1 MAKTYSN
8 LFEEIVS
15 FPNLLAAY
23 FEARRGKMNCA
34 SIMKLNRNYEDVIFT
49 LQKELREKT
58 WEPKQYREFL
68 CVTEVK
74 RRIINAPAFEDRIVH
89 HAMAKVIRP
98 LFERKYIYD
107 SYATIKNKGTHKA
120 VYRVQDFLKRAA
132 RRGESVYILQCDISK
147 YYQSIDHDVLIEQIE
162 RTIRDK
168 EVVELWKK
176 IIDGFSD
183 TGKGVPIGS
192 LTSQLAANIY
202 LNVLDHF
209 IKECM
214 QIKYYVRYMDDFVLI
229 GNSKEELWKNLAD
242 IKWLVE
248 GHLKLK
254 LNRKTKIYPASRGVD
269 FAGYRTFTSY
279 ILPRKRNI
287 KAAKKRF
294 KDISHKYKNGEMDL
308 ESVRQRVT
316 SFLGYVKHCQ
326 AKRTT
331 ISTLKWLKLRRKIKW

>member
-1 MAKTYSN
+1 MPKTYN
-8 LFEEIVS
+8 HLFEEIVS

-23 FEARRGKMNCA
+23 FEARRGKMNCV
-34 SIMKLNRNYEDVIFT
+34 SIMKINRNYEDVIFT
-49 LQKELREKT
+49 LQKELKEKT
-58 WEPKQYREFL
+58 WEPGQYRDFL

-74 RRIINAPAFEDRIVH
+74 RRLINAPAFRDRIVH
-89 HAMAKVIRP
+89 HAIAKVVRP
-98 LFERKYIYD
+98 LFERKYIFD

-120 VYRVQDFLKRAA
+120 VYRVQKFLKRAA
-132 RRGESVYILQCDISK
+132 RHGEKVYVLQCDISK
-147 YYQSIDHDVLIEQIE
+147 YYPSIDHDVLIEQIE
-162 RTIRDK
+162 RTVRDK
-168 EVVELWKK
+168 EVVELWRK
-176 IIDGFSD
+176 ILDGFSN
-183 TGKGVPIGS
+183 TGRGLPIGS

-209 IKECM
+209 VKECM

-242 IKWLVE
+242 IKWLIE
-248 GHLKLK
+248 GTLKLK

-269 FAGYRTFTSY
+269 FAGYRTFTNH

-287 KAAKKRF
+287 KAAKRRF
-294 KDISHKYKNGEMDL
+294 KDLSYKYKNGRIDL
-308 ESVRQRVT
+308 KSVKQRVV

-331 ISTLKWLKLRRKIKW
+331 ISTLKWLRLRGKN

>member
-23 FEARRGKMNCA
+23 FEARRGKLNCA

-89 HAMAKVIRP
+89 HAMAKVMRP

-132 RRGESVYILQCDISK
+132 RRGESVYIL
-147 YYQSIDHDVLIEQIE
+147 
-162 RTIRDK
+162 
-168 EVVELWKK
+168 
-176 IIDGFSD
+176 
-183 TGKGVPIGS
+183 
-192 LTSQLAANIY
+192 
-202 LNVLDHF
+202 
-209 IKECM
+209 
-214 QIKYYVRYMDDFVLI
+214 
-229 GNSKEELWKNLAD
+229 
-242 IKWLVE
+242 
-248 GHLKLK
+248 
-254 LNRKTKIYPASRGVD
+254 
-269 FAGYRTFTSY
+269 
-279 ILPRKRNI
+279 
-287 KAAKKRF
+287 
-294 KDISHKYKNGEMDL
+294 
-308 ESVRQRVT
+308 
-316 SFLGYVKHCQ
+316 
-326 AKRTT
+326 
-331 ISTLKWLKLRRKIKW
+331 

>member
-1 MAKTYSN
+1 MPKTYN
-8 LFEEIVS
+8 HLFEEIVS

-23 FEARRGKMNCA
+23 FEARRGKMNCV
-34 SIMKLNRNYEDVIFT
+34 SIMKINRNYEDAIFT
-49 LQKELREKT
+49 LQKELKEKT
-58 WEPKQYREFL
+58 WEPGQYRDFL

-74 RRIINAPAFEDRIVH
+74 RRLINAPAFRDRIVH
-89 HAMAKVIRP
+89 HAIAKVVRP
-98 LFERKYIYD
+98 LFERKYIFD

-120 VYRVQDFLKRAA
+120 VYRVQEFLKRAA
-132 RRGESVYILQCDISK
+132 RHGEKVYVLQCDISK
-147 YYQSIDHDVLIEQIE
+147 YYPSIDHDVLIEQIE
-162 RTIRDK
+162 RTVRDK
-168 EVVELWKK
+168 EVVELWRK
-176 IIDGFSD
+176 ILDGFSN
-183 TGKGVPIGS
+183 TGKGLPIGS

-209 IKECM
+209 VKECM

-248 GHLKLK
+248 GTLKLK

-269 FAGYRTFTSY
+269 FAGYRTFTNH

-294 KDISHKYKNGEMDL
+294 KDLSYKYKNGRIDL
-308 ESVRQRVT
+308 KSVKQRVV

-331 ISTLKWLKLRRKIKW
+331 ISTLKWLRLRGKN

>member
-1 MAKTYSN
+1 MPKTYN
-8 LFEEIVS
+8 HLFEEIVS

-23 FEARRGKMNCA
+23 FEARRGKMNCV
-34 SIMKLNRNYEDVIFT
+34 SIMKINRNYEDVIFT
-49 LQKELREKT
+49 LQKELKEKT
-58 WEPKQYREFL
+58 WEPGQYRDFL

-74 RRIINAPAFEDRIVH
+74 RRLINAPAFRDRIVH
-89 HAMAKVIRP
+89 HAIAKVVRP
-98 LFERKYIYD
+98 LFERKYIFD

-120 VYRVQDFLKRAA
+120 VYRVQKFLKRAA
-132 RRGESVYILQCDISK
+132 RHGEKVYVLQCDTSK
-147 YYQSIDHDVLIEQIE
+147 CYPSIDHDVLIEQIE
-162 RTIRDK
+162 RTVRDK
-168 EVVELWKK
+168 EVVELWRK
-176 IIDGFSD
+176 ILDGFSN
-183 TGKGVPIGS
+183 TGRGLPIGS

-209 IKECM
+209 VKECM

-242 IKWLVE
+242 IKWLIE
-248 GHLKLK
+248 GTLKLK

-269 FAGYRTFTSY
+269 FAGYRTFTNH

-287 KAAKKRF
+287 KAAKRRF
-294 KDISHKYKNGEMDL
+294 KDLSYKYKNGRIDL
-308 ESVRQRVT
+308 KSVKQRVV

-331 ISTLKWLKLRRKIKW
+331 ISTLKWLRLRGKN